1 MPKLFM
7 GKLSKQQIAELTAE
21 VFSNPE
27 LNAFGRDIF
36 AKGETDENKVKANK
50 FYELVKQALP
60 EPYTGDTR
68 IAGKVILEYTGL
80 LINERNSQAQN

>member
-1 MPKLFM
+1 M

-21 VFSNPE
+21 VFTDPA

-60 EPYTGDTR
+60 APYTGDTR
-68 IAGKVILEYTGL
+68 IAGKVILEYTGR
-80 LINERNSQAQN
+80 LISERNSQKNK